1 MTVPLPDGENVTD
14 LESWI
19 AARLGTDTP
28 DDDPAWRTHVN
39 PAGMARA
46 VGSANP
52 TRYVQIKMTA
62 EFAHLLSGVAA
73 EMGLSRESLI
83 RVVLARVVA
92 DARGLDPDEV
102 LLGMPPRRQGR

>member
-1 MTVPLPDGENVTD
+1 MTAPLPESENVTD
-14 LESWI
+14 LDAWI
-19 AARLGTDTP
+19 AARLDTD
-28 DDDPAWRTHVN
+28 DEGDPAWRSTIN

-62 EFAHLLSGVAA
+62 EFAHELSQVAL
-73 EMGLSRESLI
+73 ERGLSRESLI
-83 RVVLARVVA
+83 RVALARLVA

-102 LLGMPPRRQGR
+102 LLGMPPRRKGR